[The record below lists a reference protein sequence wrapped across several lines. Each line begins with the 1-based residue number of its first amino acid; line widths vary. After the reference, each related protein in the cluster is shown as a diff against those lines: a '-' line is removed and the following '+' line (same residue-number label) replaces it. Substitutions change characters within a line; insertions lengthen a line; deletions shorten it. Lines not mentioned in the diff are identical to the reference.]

1 MSKIN
6 IEELKNKISS
16 LNPKEIYAWPLLFQA
31 AVGVIL
37 FVVLVAAGSF
47 LHLSNLQSEIESG
60 ARKEQKL
67 KEEFLDK
74 KKQAV
79 NLDLYK
85 LQLEEITK
93 ASDALLKQLPNKSEV
108 EKLLYDINQAGVS
121 KGLVVTGFKPDPEK
135 QFDFYA
141 ELPIKIKVEG
151 TYQAVGEF
159 ASELGQ
165 LSRVVIL
172 SDMKLTPNATN
183 PLQLTMEATAKTFRY
198 LDTEEL
204 EAQRAKREAEKKPAR
219 GKAAA
224 KPAAKPAAP
233 AK

>member
-6 IEELKNKISS
+6 IAELKNKIGT

-31 AVGVIL
+31 GVGIIL

-47 LHLSNLQSEIESG
+47 LHLSKLNEEIESG

-67 KEEFLDK
+67 KDDFLDK

-85 LQLEEITK
+85 VQLEEITK

-121 KGLVVTGFKPDPEK
+121 KGLTVTGFKPDPEK

-151 TYQAVGEF
+151 TYEAVGQF

-172 SDMKLTPNATN
+172 SDLKLTPNATN
-183 PLQLTMEATAKTFRY
+183 PLQLSMEATAKTFRY
-198 LDTEEL
+198 LDQEEL

-224 KPAAKPAAP
+224 KPAAKPATP